1 MSTKSAT
8 TGTASEWAVT
18 VVDTMGEVLT
28 FPVASK
34 AWATRRAKSLA
45 KDGAYSDIRVVGPAD
60 PAPAPKAPA
69 PKAKAPKAKAPK
81 AKADDPAIDGICEC
95 SLIAVTVPA
104 GARLTKTQKAA
115 SKPAGA
121 DKVRVHYNCDA
132 ATARRFAP
140 GHDARYHGI
149 ERLAERVGATPE
161 YGTYDEPLKA

>member
-60 PAPAPKAPA
+60 PAPAPKA
-69 PKAKAPKAKAPK
+69 KAPKAKAPK

-95 SLIAVTVPA
+95 GLIAVTVPA

-140 GHDARYHGI
+140 GHDARYHGL
-149 ERLAERVGATPE
+149 EALAARVGKEAQVRRS
-161 YGTYDEPLKA
+161 DSKKVAA

>member
-60 PAPAPKAPA
+60 PAAPRLALGLALDARAGTHRDATPVNE
-69 PKAKAPKAKAPK
+69 
-81 AKADDPAIDGICEC
+81 DGGGR
-95 SLIAVTVPA
+95 A
-104 GARLTKTQKAA
+104 AA
-115 SKPAGA
+115 SGA
-121 DKVRVHYNCDA
+121 S
-132 ATARRFAP
+132 P
-140 GHDARYHGI
+140 
-149 ERLAERVGATPE
+149 
-161 YGTYDEPLKA
+161 

>member
-1 MSTKSAT
+1 MSGEVKNPD
-8 TGTASEWAVT
+8 WAVT

-60 PAPAPKAPA
+60 PAP
-69 PKAKAPKAKAPK
+69 APK

>member
-60 PAPAPKAPA
+60 PAP
-69 PKAKAPKAKAPK
+69 APKAKAPK